1 MSITHK
7 LFSSSLVA
15 AIVFMAGL
23 QPSQGSIPEPLRPF
37 STIDPVNIEP
47 PIDPNPPVD
56 PNTKWTDV
64 GSGITHSCGILN
76 TGALLCWGNNDYG
89 QTTAPKG
96 AFRSVS
102 AGGVQSCGITKTGR
116 LKCWGSGDSI
126 PKKSPMGKFLA
137 VSAGD
142 VHTCAIAANHR
153 VRCWGE
159 NTYQQARAPSGK
171 FESISAGGRH
181 TCGVKTDGGL
191 ACWGESSFLAAK
203 IPAGSFN
210 AVATGE
216 DHACAIRN
224 DSTLICWGNNAYG
237 QADAPA
243 GQFKSVTATE
253 FNTCGLGFDGA
264 FQCWGRDLLTDDT
277 QTKYRNISAGGA
289 HVCGITL
296 SDTMS
301 CRGTAAKEKV
311 RIAHAFPFSFLM
323 QAAGVIGSGTVGY
336 GKGVD
341 KQWAGAEAGAVKVQL
356 AMLGASLVLS
366 AVQSFMPKPPDPVAE
381 SLSRIEA
388 NLAELKQSI
397 GILDVGI
404 KAIEGK
410 LDRLSCNTALQPII
424 DASNKIKVAEDDYK
438 DVIELSSIKIRSY
451 IEGNKPNPNRKE
463 MDNFVTKYSIIGD
476 LKENINKITSALAP
490 DISLQESAL
499 KSCMEKSFNLWKNA
513 AKHPFND
520 KVYYEP
526 IYELLAYAMSRQAL
540 ALKMLQEIYLYQASL
555 ELGKGGVN
563 YSPGDMVGF
572 CANVRSN
579 ASLPGQTGD
588 AWRSAKVYC
597 DKASNLTKQVY
608 NNMVKE
614 MELAGAPYTGDDT
627 VLSLGSAL
635 VGKGNKDVNRNWL
648 WVRDV
653 DAYGYT
659 KGSFYDN
666 SIRPPDYQEDKDF
679 PGPKPEYVY
688 YSWQP
693 AGQAWMD
700 VEDTFYHQ
708 LGSEERKDLPITMR
722 DEVNFKNITDR
733 VIWVT
738 NKTFPVDWSQMAHFY
753 ENEGAKAISNSDTI
767 VKAFVASGIGKNIV
781 DGRHVLGIITN
792 QWKFR
797 WFTGRTTWNYD
808 VRDVGSRAYD
818 SNGYEK
824 YTDVLGSFYVRWTP
838 RKGPD
843 WLYTGLCSSS
853 PLFPRD
859 FYSPSWIILKG
870 CGIPD
875 ENIALTRWPV
885 LDVSKLGCSKSMV
898 VDGSKVVD
906 GQQRSPINYAGA
918 PTRCGSDLD
927 RVINSMVPRPITIE
941 GRIPP
946 PNSFHYTLSTIN
958 NDSGPYA
965 RAISCDINLSG
976 AKDWYK
982 SGVAQFTA
990 FDPVTSKSFS
1000 SDETGIPAPFISTYF
1015 LGKKIGNPK
1024 VFQVLCSSNVV
1035 HGETGTSYD
1044 VSTPTYQ
1051 FDTTTNQL
1059 TPVKN

>member
-7 LFSSSLVA
+7 FFSSSLVA

-23 QPSQGSIPEPLRPF
+23 QPSQGSIPEPTGPF

-116 LKCWGSGDSI
+116 LKCWGSGHSI

-210 AVATGE
+210 AVSTGE

-277 QTKYRNISAGGA
+277 QTKYGNISAGGA
-289 HVCGITL
+289 HICGITL

-301 CRGTAAKEKV
+301 CRGTAAKEIV
-311 RIAHAFPFSFLM
+311 GFAQAFPFSFLI

-336 GKGVD
+336 SKGVD
-341 KQWAGAEAGAVKVQL
+341 KQWTGGEAGAIKVQL
-356 AMLGASLVLS
+356 AMLGTSLVLS

-404 KAIEGK
+404 KVIEGK
-410 LDRLSCNTALQPII
+410 LDRLSCDTALQPII
-424 DASNKIKVAEDDYK
+424 DASNRIKVAEKNYK
-438 DVIELSSIKIRSY
+438 DVIEFSSIRIRAY
-451 IEGNKPNPNRKE
+451 IEGKEQNLDRKE
-463 MDNFVTKYSIIGD
+463 MDGFVSEWSGKGG
-476 LKENINKITSALAP
+476 LQENINDITSALAP
-490 DISLQESAL
+490 DISLKESAL

-513 AKHPFND
+513 ATHPFND

-579 ASLPGQTGD
+579 ASLSGKSD
-588 AWRSAKVYC
+588 VAWKRAQVYC
-597 DKASNLTKQVY
+597 DQASDLTKQVY

-648 WVRDV
+648 WVRDAN
-653 DAYGYT
+653 AYGYT

-708 LGSEERKDLPITMR
+708 LRSEEPRKDLPITMR

-733 VIWVT
+733 VIWIT
-738 NKTFPVDWSQMAHFY
+738 NKTFLVDWSEMAHFY
-753 ENEGAKAISNSDTI
+753 ENYWAPFWWSD
-767 VKAFVASGIGKNIV
+767 VAKAFVASGIGKKIG
-781 DGRHVLGIITN
+781 DGSHVLGIITN

-797 WFTGRTTWNYD
+797 WFTGRTTWNDD

-824 YTDVLGSFYVRWTP
+824 YTDVLGSFYARWTP
-838 RKGPD
+838 GPTR
-843 WLYTGLCSSS
+843 WQMSALCTTS
-853 PLFPRD
+853 PLLSIKNH
-859 FYSPSWIILKG
+859 YG
-870 CGIPD
+870 GNYYVCGKPD

-898 VDGSKVVD
+898 VEGSKVVD
-906 GQQRSPINYAGA
+906 GQQRPPINYVGA

-946 PNSFHYTLSTIN
+946 PNSFHYTLSTN
-958 NDSGPYA
+958 GSGPYTTT
-965 RAISCDINLSG
+965 ISCDINLSG

-982 SGVAQFTA
+982 SRVAQFTA

-1000 SDETGIPAPFISTYF
+1000 SDATGIPAPFTSTYF
-1015 LGKKIGNPK
+1015 LANKIGNPK
-1024 VFQVLCSSNVV
+1024 VFQVVCSSNVV

>member
-1 MSITHK
+1 M
-7 LFSSSLVA
+7 
-15 AIVFMAGL
+15 G
-23 QPSQGSIPEPLRPF
+23 PF

-47 PIDPNPPVD
+47 RIDPNPPVD

-102 AGGVQSCGITKTGR
+102 AGGVQSCGITKAGR

-203 IPAGSFN
+203 VPAGSFN
-210 AVATGE
+210 AVATGQ

-237 QADAPA
+237 QTDAPA

-264 FQCWGRDLLTDDT
+264 FQCWGRDRLTDDT
-277 QTKYRNISAGGA
+277 QTKYKTISAGGA

-301 CRGTAAKEKV
+301 CRGTAAIQNEV
-311 RIAHAFPFSFLM
+311 LAQAFPFSFLI
-323 QAAGVIGSGTVGY
+323 QAAGLIGSGTVGY
-336 GKGVD
+336 GKAVD
-341 KQWAGAEAGAVKVQL
+341 KQWKGGEAGAIKVQFAL
-356 AMLGASLVLS
+356 LGASLVLS

-381 SLSRIEA
+381 SLSRIGA

-397 GILDVGI
+397 EFLDAGI
-404 KAIEGK
+404 KEIEGK
-410 LDRLSCNTALQPII
+410 LNSLSCDTALEPIMQ
-424 DASNKIKVAEDDYK
+424 ASNRIKTAQKRYER
-438 DVIELSSIKIRSY
+438 VINLSSITIKSY
-451 IEGNKPNPNRKE
+451 ISGDIEEETDRTE
-463 MDNFVTKYSIIGD
+463 MDKFVSDWSGKGG
-476 LKENINKITSALAP
+476 LEENINKITSALVP
-490 DISLQESAL
+490 NISSQESAL
-499 KSCMEKSFNLWKNA
+499 KSCMEKSFNSWKNA

-540 ALKMLQEIYLYQASL
+540 ALKMLQEIFLYEASL
-555 ELGKGGVN
+555 KLGKGGVN

-572 CANVRSN
+572 CAKVRSN
-579 ASLPGQTGD
+579 AASLPQTL
-588 AWRSAKVYC
+588 ATPWQKAQVHC
-597 DKASNLTKQVY
+597 DEASDLTKQVY

-653 DAYGYT
+653 DAYGDT

-708 LGSEERKDLPITMR
+708 LGSEEPRKDLPITMR

-733 VIWVT
+733 VIWIT
-738 NKTFPVDWSQMAHFY
+738 NKTFLVYWREMAHFFY
-753 ENEGAKAISNSDTI
+753 EGDAGGAWSSLDVPA
-767 VKAFVASGIGKNIV
+767 KAFVASGIGKKIG

-797 WFTGRTTWNYD
+797 WFTGRTTWNDD

-824 YTDVLGSFYVRWTP
+824 YTDVLGSFYARWIPGRRGWEMRAICT
-838 RKGPD
+838 
-843 WLYTGLCSSS
+843 TS
-853 PLFPRD
+853 PLLSITNYFPTN
-859 FYSPSWIILKG
+859 YLV
-870 CGIPD
+870 CGKPD

-898 VDGSKVVD
+898 VEGSKVVD
-906 GQQRSPINYAGA
+906 GQQRRPINYVGA

-927 RVINSMVPRPITIE
+927 RVINSMVPRPITLE

-982 SGVAQFTA
+982 SRVAQFTA

-1000 SDETGIPAPFISTYF
+1000 SDETGIPAPFISPYF
-1015 LGKKIGNPK
+1015 LAKKIGNPK
-1024 VFQVLCSSNVV
+1024 VFQVTCSSNVV

-1059 TPVKN
+1059 TPVNN

>member
-1 MSITHK
+1 
-7 LFSSSLVA
+7 
-15 AIVFMAGL
+15 
-23 QPSQGSIPEPLRPF
+23 
-37 STIDPVNIEP
+37 
-47 PIDPNPPVD
+47 
-56 PNTKWTDV
+56 
-64 GSGITHSCGILN
+64 
-76 TGALLCWGNNDYG
+76 
-89 QTTAPKG
+89 
-96 AFRSVS
+96 
-102 AGGVQSCGITKTGR
+102 
-116 LKCWGSGDSI
+116 
-126 PKKSPMGKFLA
+126 
-137 VSAGD
+137 
-142 VHTCAIAANHR
+142 
-153 VRCWGE
+153 
-159 NTYQQARAPSGK
+159 
-171 FESISAGGRH
+171 
-181 TCGVKTDGGL
+181 
-191 ACWGESSFLAAK
+191 
-203 IPAGSFN
+203 
-210 AVATGE
+210 
-216 DHACAIRN
+216 
-224 DSTLICWGNNAYG
+224 
-237 QADAPA
+237 
-243 GQFKSVTATE
+243 
-253 FNTCGLGFDGA
+253 
-264 FQCWGRDLLTDDT
+264 
-277 QTKYRNISAGGA
+277 
-289 HVCGITL
+289 
-296 SDTMS
+296 
-301 CRGTAAKEKV
+301 
-311 RIAHAFPFSFLM
+311 
-323 QAAGVIGSGTVGY
+323 
-336 GKGVD
+336 
-341 KQWAGAEAGAVKVQL
+341 
-356 AMLGASLVLS
+356 
-366 AVQSFMPKPPDPVAE
+366 VAE

-404 KAIEGK
+404 KEIEGK
-410 LDRLSCNTALQPII
+410 LDRLSCDTALQPII
-424 DASNKIKVAEDDYK
+424 DASNRIKVAENNYK
-438 DVIELSSIKIRSY
+438 NVIDFSSIRIRAY
-451 IEGNKPNPNRKE
+451 IEGKEQNLDRKE
-463 MDNFVTKYSIIGD
+463 MDGFVSEWSGKGG
-476 LKENINKITSALAP
+476 LQENINDITSALAP
-490 DISLQESAL
+490 DISAKESAL

-513 AKHPFND
+513 ANHPFND

-579 ASLPGQTGD
+579 ASLSGKSD
-588 AWRSAKVYC
+588 VAWKRAQVYC
-597 DKASNLTKQVY
+597 DQASDLTKQVY

-659 KGSFYDN
+659 KGSFYEN
-666 SIRPPDYQEDKDF
+666 SIRPPDYQEVKGF

-708 LGSEERKDLPITMR
+708 LGSEEPRKDLPITMR

-733 VIWVT
+733 VIWIT
-738 NKTFPVDWSQMAHFY
+738 NKTFPVDWREMAHFY
-753 ENEGAKAISNSDTI
+753 ESDGVRSSLGDTI
-767 VKAFVASGIGKNIV
+767 GKAFVASGIGKKIG

-797 WFTGRTTWNYD
+797 WFTGRTTWND
-808 VRDVGSRAYD
+808 DFRDVGSRAYD

-824 YTDVLGSFYVRWTP
+824 YTDVLGSFYVRWV
-838 RKGPD
+838 KD
-843 WLYTGLCSSS
+843 KNKFWYMTGVCSSS
-853 PLFPRD
+853 PLFSGNFLLYTD
-859 FYSPSWIILKG
+859 FYLLEG
-870 CGIPD
+870 CGKPD

-898 VDGSKVVD
+898 VEGSKVVD
-906 GQQRSPINYAGA
+906 GQQRPPINYVGA

-946 PNSFHYTLSTIN
+946 PNSFHYTLSTN
-958 NDSGPYA
+958 GSGPYTTT
-965 RAISCDINLSG
+965 ISCDINLSG

-982 SGVAQFTA
+982 SRVAQFTA

-1000 SDETGIPAPFISTYF
+1000 SDETGFPAPFISTYF
-1015 LGKKIGNPK
+1015 LANKIGNPK

>member
-1 MSITHK
+1 
-7 LFSSSLVA
+7 
-15 AIVFMAGL
+15 
-23 QPSQGSIPEPLRPF
+23 
-37 STIDPVNIEP
+37 
-47 PIDPNPPVD
+47 
-56 PNTKWTDV
+56 
-64 GSGITHSCGILN
+64 
-76 TGALLCWGNNDYG
+76 
-89 QTTAPKG
+89 
-96 AFRSVS
+96 
-102 AGGVQSCGITKTGR
+102 
-116 LKCWGSGDSI
+116 
-126 PKKSPMGKFLA
+126 MGKFLA

-210 AVATGE
+210 AVSTGE

-277 QTKYRNISAGGA
+277 QTKYGNISAGGA
-289 HVCGITL
+289 HICGITL

-301 CRGTAAKEKV
+301 CLGTAAKEKV
-311 RIAHAFPFSFLM
+311 RIAHAIPFTFLT
-323 QAAGVIGSGTVGY
+323 QAIALIGSGTVAY
-336 GKGVD
+336 SKGVD
-341 KQWAGAEAGAVKVQL
+341 KKWAGPEANGIKVQL
-356 AMLGASLVLS
+356 AMLGTSLVLS

-397 GILDVGI
+397 GNLNQGI
-404 KAIEGK
+404 DDIKK
-410 LDRLSCNTALQPII
+410 NLTNLSCKTALDPII
-424 DASNKIKVAEDDYK
+424 AASDRIKGAETKYLE
-438 DVIELSSIKIRSY
+438 VIDLSSIKIKSY
-451 IEGNKPNPNRKE
+451 IAGDDPGDRKK
-463 MDNFVTKYSIIGD
+463 MDKFADDWTGKGGLEESI
-476 LKENINKITSALAP
+476 NNITSALVP
-490 DISLQESAL
+490 NIGLQESAL
-499 KSCMEKSFNLWKNA
+499 KSCMEKSFNLWKNSA
-513 AKHPFND
+513 THPFND

-526 IYELLAYAMSRQAL
+526 IYELLAYAMSRQTL

-579 ASLPGQTGD
+579 AASLSGKTGD
-588 AWRSAKVYC
+588 AWKNAQVYC
-597 DKASNLTKQVY
+597 DQASDLTKQVY

-648 WVRDV
+648 WVRDAN
-653 DAYGYT
+653 AYGYT

-708 LGSEERKDLPITMR
+708 L
-722 DEVNFKNITDR
+722 
-733 VIWVT
+733 
-738 NKTFPVDWSQMAHFY
+738 
-753 ENEGAKAISNSDTI
+753 
-767 VKAFVASGIGKNIV
+767 
-781 DGRHVLGIITN
+781 
-792 QWKFR
+792 
-797 WFTGRTTWNYD
+797 
-808 VRDVGSRAYD
+808 
-818 SNGYEK
+818 
-824 YTDVLGSFYVRWTP
+824 
-838 RKGPD
+838 
-843 WLYTGLCSSS
+843 
-853 PLFPRD
+853 
-859 FYSPSWIILKG
+859 
-870 CGIPD
+870 
-875 ENIALTRWPV
+875 
-885 LDVSKLGCSKSMV
+885 
-898 VDGSKVVD
+898 
-906 GQQRSPINYAGA
+906 RS
-918 PTRCGSDLD
+918 
-927 RVINSMVPRPITIE
+927 
-941 GRIPP
+941 
-946 PNSFHYTLSTIN
+946 
-958 NDSGPYA
+958 
-965 RAISCDINLSG
+965 
-976 AKDWYK
+976 
-982 SGVAQFTA
+982 
-990 FDPVTSKSFS
+990 
-1000 SDETGIPAPFISTYF
+1000 
-1015 LGKKIGNPK
+1015 
-1024 VFQVLCSSNVV
+1024 
-1035 HGETGTSYD
+1035 
-1044 VSTPTYQ
+1044 
-1051 FDTTTNQL
+1051 
-1059 TPVKN
+1059 